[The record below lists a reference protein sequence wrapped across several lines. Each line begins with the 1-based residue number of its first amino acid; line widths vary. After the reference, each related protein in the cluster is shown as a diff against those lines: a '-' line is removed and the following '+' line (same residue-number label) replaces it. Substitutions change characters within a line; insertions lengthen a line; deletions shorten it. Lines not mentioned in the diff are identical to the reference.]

1 MSMPLLSIQDLHVRY
16 GGIAALR
23 GIHLAMHAGETVM
36 VTGPNGAG
44 KSTLMKTIA
53 GLVRPRQGKIIFNG
67 QLTSGHAPET
77 VAASGFSLVPEGR
90 QVFGSMTVLEN
101 LRIGTGMRRN
111 AMAVAAD
118 LEYLLDVFPLLRER
132 SNSQAGLLSGG
143 QQQMLVIARA
153 LMAAPRLL
161 AIDEPSLG
169 LAPRVTDQVYEA
181 LLRLRAERDLTLLIV
196 EQSASRALL
205 TGGRMVML
213 REGGIVLEGD
223 PRQISPERM
232 QQAYF
237 GYDAPADADARESAH
252 AQNTAAA
259 LPA

>member
-1 MSMPLLSIQDLHVRY
+1 MTTPLLSIQDLHVRY

-23 GIHLAMHAGETVM
+23 GLDLTIHAGETVM

-44 KSTLMKTIA
+44 KSTLMKAIA
-53 GLVRPRQGKIIFNG
+53 GLVKPRQGRIVFDG
-67 QLTSGHAPET
+67 QLTTGRAPET

-101 LRIGTGMRRN
+101 LRIGTGLRRN
-111 AMAVAAD
+111 ALAVAAD

-132 SNSQAGLLSGG
+132 AHGQAGLLSGG

-196 EQSASRALL
+196 EQSANRALM

-223 PRQISPERM
+223 PRQITAQQM

-237 GYDAPADADARESAH
+237 GYDATPAAMH
-252 AQNTAAA
+252 A
-259 LPA
+259 

>member
-1 MSMPLLSIQDLHVRY
+1 MTTPLLSIQDLHVRY

-23 GIHLAMHAGETVM
+23 GLDLTIHAGETVM

-44 KSTLMKTIA
+44 KSTLMKAIA
-53 GLVRPRQGKIIFNG
+53 GLVKPRQGRIVFDG
-67 QLTSGHAPET
+67 QLTTGRAPET

-101 LRIGTGMRRN
+101 LRIGTGLRRN
-111 AMAVAAD
+111 ALAVAAD

-132 SNSQAGLLSGG
+132 AHGQAGLLSGG

-196 EQSASRALL
+196 EQSASRALM

-223 PRQISPERM
+223 PRQITAQQM

-237 GYDAPADADARESAH
+237 GYDAAPAAMH
-252 AQNTAAA
+252 A
-259 LPA
+259 

>member
-1 MSMPLLSIQDLHVRY
+1 MTTPLLSIQDLHVRY

-23 GIHLAMHAGETVM
+23 GLDLTIHAGETVM

-44 KSTLMKTIA
+44 KSTLMKAIA
-53 GLVRPRQGKIIFNG
+53 GLVKPRQGRIVFDG
-67 QLTSGHAPET
+67 QLTTGRAPET

-101 LRIGTGMRRN
+101 LRIGTGLRRN
-111 AMAVAAD
+111 ALAVAAD

-132 SNSQAGLLSGG
+132 AHGQAGLLSGG

-196 EQSASRALL
+196 EQSASRALM

-223 PRQISPERM
+223 PRQITAQQM

-237 GYDAPADADARESAH
+237 GYDAAPADMH
-252 AQNTAAA
+252 A
-259 LPA
+259 

>member
-1 MSMPLLSIQDLHVRY
+1 MTTHLLSIQNLHVRY

-23 GIHLAMHAGETVM
+23 GLDLTIHAGETVM

-44 KSTLMKTIA
+44 KSTLMKAIA
-53 GLVRPRQGKIIFNG
+53 GLVKPRQGRIVFDG
-67 QLTSGHAPET
+67 QLTTGRAPET

-101 LRIGTGMRRN
+101 LRIGTGLRRN
-111 AMAVAAD
+111 ALAVAAD

-132 SNSQAGLLSGG
+132 AHGQAGLLSGG

-223 PRQISPERM
+223 PRQITAQQM

-237 GYDAPADADARESAH
+237 GYDAAPAAMH
-252 AQNTAAA
+252 A
-259 LPA
+259 

>member
-1 MSMPLLSIQDLHVRY
+1 MTTPLLSIQNLHVRY

-23 GIHLAMHAGETVM
+23 GLDLTIHAGETVM

-44 KSTLMKTIA
+44 KSTLMKAIA
-53 GLVRPRQGKIIFNG
+53 GLVKPRQGRIVFDG
-67 QLTSGHAPET
+67 RLTTGRAPET

-101 LRIGTGMRRN
+101 LRIGTGLRRN
-111 AMAVAAD
+111 ALAVAAD

-132 SNSQAGLLSGG
+132 AHGQAGLLSGG

-223 PRQISPERM
+223 PRQITAQQM

-237 GYDAPADADARESAH
+237 GYDAAPAAMH
-252 AQNTAAA
+252 A
-259 LPA
+259 

>member
-1 MSMPLLSIQDLHVRY
+1 MTTPLLSIQDLHVRY

-23 GIHLAMHAGETVM
+23 GLDLTIHAGETVM

-44 KSTLMKTIA
+44 KSTLMKAIA
-53 GLVRPRQGKIIFNG
+53 GLVKPRQGRIVFDG
-67 QLTSGHAPET
+67 QLTTGRAPET

-101 LRIGTGMRRN
+101 LRIGTGLRRN
-111 AMAVAAD
+111 ALAVAAD

-132 SNSQAGLLSGG
+132 AHGQAGLLSGG

-223 PRQISPERM
+223 PRQITAQQM

-237 GYDAPADADARESAH
+237 GYDAAPAAMH
-252 AQNTAAA
+252 A
-259 LPA
+259 

>member
-1 MSMPLLSIQDLHVRY
+1 MTTPLLSIQDLHVRY

-23 GIHLAMHAGETVM
+23 GLDLTIHAGETVM

-44 KSTLMKTIA
+44 KSTLMKAIA
-53 GLVRPRQGKIIFNG
+53 GLVKPRQGRIVFDG
-67 QLTSGHAPET
+67 QLTTGRAPET

-101 LRIGTGMRRN
+101 LRIGTGLRRN
-111 AMAVAAD
+111 ALAVAAD

-132 SNSQAGLLSGG
+132 AHGQAGLLSGG

-223 PRQISPERM
+223 PHQITAQQM

-237 GYDAPADADARESAH
+237 GYDAAPAAMH
-252 AQNTAAA
+252 V
-259 LPA
+259 

>member
-1 MSMPLLSIQDLHVRY
+1 
-16 GGIAALR
+16 
-23 GIHLAMHAGETVM
+23 M

-44 KSTLMKTIA
+44 KSTLMKAIA
-53 GLVRPRQGKIIFNG
+53 GLVKPRQGRIVFDG
-67 QLTSGHAPET
+67 QLTTGRAPET

-101 LRIGTGMRRN
+101 LRIGTGLRRN
-111 AMAVAAD
+111 ALAVAAD

-132 SNSQAGLLSGG
+132 AHGQAGLLSGG

-223 PRQISPERM
+223 PRQITAQQM

-237 GYDAPADADARESAH
+237 GYDAAPAAMH
-252 AQNTAAA
+252 A
-259 LPA
+259 